1 LAFFARAF
9 DAIMQSPVGIVGCV
23 LFRRSASLERQVSDG
38 CTSRDRRRR
47 PRDEERIE
55 LFAREVLPNFR

>member
-1 LAFFARAF
+1 
-9 DAIMQSPVGIVGCV
+9 MQSPVGIVGCV